1 METGFCRVSSHELN
15 VALYRGV
22 RDWHTHRQR
31 INLVRLLVPKVLL
44 TTAALGFNRIAK
56 LQCIT
61 DRMVVR
67 PYSVRQLH
75 NYNLKQSH
83 PPIMLHDN
91 RASPCRLVRHLFPNR
106 IDVWSFEITSAVP
119 APTPYYQT
127 HSSDGEQQEKRKGT
141 NLLLGRG

>member
-1 METGFCRVSSHELN
+1 METGFCGVNSYELN
-15 VALYRGV
+15 VALSLFRVG
-22 RDWHTHRQR
+22 DWRTSHAPPLDKFSV
-31 INLVRLLVPKVLL
+31 IACPKRLL
-44 TTAALGFNRIAK
+44 TTAALDFNRVAK

-91 RASPCRLVRHLFPNR
+91 RASSRRLVRHLFPNR
-106 IDVWSFEITSAVP
+106 IDVWSFKITSAVP

-127 HSSDGEQQEKRKGT
+127 HSSDGE
-141 NLLLGRG
+141 